1 MSNPAA
7 FSPRPRSR
15 IVTAA
20 LAALIAILPSGVPS
34 VAALPEATSWPTPA
48 LAPVMASPAAPTASL
63 TADYRF
69 RGNLTASVGSMPMTS
84 ISVTSF
90 VSDTVAGLD
99 CTVLRFEAGSGLQ
112 ITPTTPVSSSD
123 FSVALL
129 FRFDT
134 VTGYRRILDLRNNT
148 SDNGLY
154 VFGEKLVHF
163 PLGQGAITQSVRA
176 DAYVQVVFTRKAA
189 DNVTRGY
196 VDGVEQFAFVDTGG
210 AATILSTTLRLFK
223 DAAVPAMNE
232 ESGGYIARARVWNG
246 SLTPAE
252 VAGLNRIEPGQC
264 DPELSAVPDNAAVG
278 GTVYVRAYGLPAAFN
293 GYAIALNPG
302 VTNADTILS
311 AGAFPDASGYLSA
324 TVTLPAGTPTGPAWL
339 GLQTINALVGRPS
352 APTAGTGCPPAL
364 YYYELCI
371 PFTVN
376 PTPTL
381 ALSPAS
387 ARVGQTVRFTATNL
401 VAGQARLSIAG
412 ASVFAAGRVSAGTLT
427 GTFTL
432 PAIAGLAYGAP
443 ATVTLQNLRVG
454 TPAGS
459 AAAILTP
466 LVATAAPS
474 YTVRNFGAD
483 FRPNPSGLITL
494 TGVISPAPVLESLGG
509 IQINPM
515 WRNAGIPPF
524 PLNPVSKNINPDGSF
539 VVTVYQPS
547 LFSGDAGTM
556 QDAPSIGINIVDGTP
571 GKPAAS
577 ISSTFPLT
585 ANLKLTIQTFSG
597 TLSAPTQA
605 WVAVESLGEQLVQ
618 IQTCPNS
625 EPARQFGKRELI
637 QNGVDPIINPGLNQ
651 LDYYAQKTRTTGN
664 PADRGS
670 NGSAPK
676 ANTTPGGEMQLDLPA
691 EIVFMDVSPGLETQQ
706 FGAAGNQPGLARPA
720 RAPDP
725 GIPGKSENCVRS
737 LGGTG
742 IYDYRLTVDK
752 MYTGTQ
758 PADNMTQ
765 AAGQPIGTLV
775 HHYFAFTRLD
785 AVVRFDTSVTPHKLF
800 IDTDYPSSFVPM
812 TSPYTVILTLTEVY
826 TVDNA
831 HDVLWG
837 GLKLFDPQAE
847 PSVSSQTGSGSKKGA
862 KTLTAKLGPGL
873 MEAIAQ
879 GLDGA
884 VPASPLKLYFDLP
897 GGPKGGDMVANAA
910 VRVLSPAK
918 QVIWES
924 PATVAPSGG
933 GKRVAATLPDW
944 RRTLVS
950 GTHPVEFVLH
960 HPDYPTTIPH
970 TVTNLSL
977 YAEALPKWFLQQYTV
992 NRSIIV
998 NSAGQIELY
1007 GEKAPP
1013 ARTDRTPSAP
1023 VNALGQP
1030 ANNSGVDTVK
1040 MTAYLDGA
1048 GTFRNKP
1055 QNGSSSNSIGAN
1067 GGGAGLPSLPGVAG
1081 PKESDAPADIL
1092 DDVADTAAGGPIKL
1106 RVATCNKQGIVPCA
1120 GVKVGN
1126 TELAYPG
1133 PAERVNIIN
1142 TGWLPLY
1149 RNQWGIWPIASAQ
1162 VGVDYSVVANLTA
1175 QADLDISKNGIDYS
1189 NVYIEPDATAGVDV
1203 WLNLSVI
1210 AGLVEA
1216 EIHAVPQI
1224 GMDIGL
1230 TVTQIQRDDRSLTAV
1245 AGFWY
1250 QVDAKYHACL
1260 AWCLKENE
1268 GVQNIIP
1275 YGCVNQSGTSGTAT
1289 YPCRAPIPLSRPE
1302 VVTLPPRAAPFLSV
1316 DPTGKTMQVWQSEN
1330 DGYLV
1335 SAIDSGNGFG
1345 ARSVILPSTVG
1356 SRPQAAFVGPSK
1368 AVAVW
1373 RHATN
1378 VGPGVSFTTAVAS
1391 QAIRFATWNGKTNTW
1406 SASQLLDAP
1415 AGGAG
1420 APVIAGF
1427 HNPTSGASEATAA
1440 WTVDMVSGGD
1450 LAARNTRVYWS
1461 QYRGGKWG
1469 AVRPADDAGSP
1480 GESQPF
1486 VTYDADGVAT
1496 LAWLKGTDNLGA
1508 PQNRRIAFR
1517 RLDGASGVVSPAAMP
1532 GGVYE
1537 FSLAAR
1543 GTTLNFA
1550 YTLIQSSDQANSTA
1564 YTGSAL
1570 IGDRKYLYAGS
1581 WDGSAWAQRRLRDQ
1595 YGRSI
1600 KAESP
1605 SIAMT
1610 KDTNGNIS
1618 FRQIG
1623 FGATPAGAFV
1633 RKSSDPAGIALGSG
1647 ELAQLDFAFTPK
1659 SFSAATDKLLA
1670 AVKYLTSDGAL
1681 NWKPTAVYNPVQGK
1695 TVVAAVSGPAPGGFA
1710 ARKQG
1715 PAAPQL
1721 AQRPYLDEPIALA
1734 ETEALPD
1741 LELVSIG
1748 LSTPYPTLTTT
1759 LILTAVVRN
1768 NGADLGSGF
1777 GLDAAWG
1784 QPPGA
1789 GLLAGSTMITALTT
1803 GEAVTV
1809 SLVLTLPAN
1818 VNVTNTLYVQLNMGG
1833 AVLESDASNNGL
1845 SLVAGGLPPPARVTA
1860 AAADN
1865 NPFIFVD
1872 WAQTRFDPRIVG
1884 WRVYRSE
1891 DGQDWAPAG
1900 SSFVD
1905 GWVDV
1910 TAEYGKGYLYRVA
1923 SYDAFGN
1930 ESPLSA
1936 SMAAAGPSYTIRSVF
1951 IPSVRR

>member
-1 MSNPAA
+1 MSNLPTLT
-7 FSPRPRSR
+7 PRSR
-15 IVTAA
+15 ARIATAVVAALIAIVPTGVPSVSALPGAPSWRAPVPEPIFASPVAPTAA
-20 LAALIAILPSGVPS
+20 LAA
-34 VAALPEATSWPTPA
+34 
-48 LAPVMASPAAPTASL
+48 
-63 TADYRF
+63 DFRF
-69 RGNLTASVGSMPMTS
+69 RGNLADSWGALPMTS
-84 ISVTSF
+84 ISVTTF

-154 VFGEKLVHF
+154 VFGEKLIHF
-163 PLGQGAITQSVRA
+163 PLGQGAITPSVRA
-176 DAYVQVVFTRKAA
+176 DTYVQVVFTRKAA
-189 DNVTRGY
+189 DSVTRGY
-196 VDGVEQFAFVDTGG
+196 VDGVEQFAFVDAGG
-210 AATILSTTLRLFK
+210 AATILSSTLRLFK
-223 DAAVPAMNE
+223 DAAVPALNE
-232 ESGGYIARARVWNG
+232 ESGGYIARARLWNG

-252 VAGLNRIEPGQC
+252 VAGLNRLEPGQC
-264 DPELSAVPDNAAVG
+264 DPELSAVPDNAAAG
-278 GTVYVRAYGLPAAFN
+278 GTVYVRAYGLPAAVN

-302 VTNADTILS
+302 ITNADTVLL
-311 AGAFPDASGYLSA
+311 AGAFADASGYLSA
-324 TVTLPAGTPTGPAWL
+324 TVTLPSGTPPGPAWL
-339 GLQTINALVGRPS
+339 GLQTINALF
-352 APTAGTGCPPAL
+352 APQSPAAEAGCPPAL
-364 YYYELCI
+364 SYYDLCV

-376 PTPTL
+376 ATPTL

-427 GTFTL
+427 GTFLL
-432 PAIAGLAYGAP
+432 PAIAGLTYGAP
-443 ATVTLQNLRVG
+443 ATATLQNLRVG

-459 AAAILTP
+459 ATAQFTP
-466 LVATAAPS
+466 LAATPTPS
-474 YTVRNFGAD
+474 YTVRNFAAD

-494 TGVISPAPVLESLGG
+494 TGLISPTPILESLSG

-515 WRNAGIPPF
+515 WRNAGVPPF
-524 PLNPVSKNINPDGSF
+524 PLNPVSRNINPDGSF

-556 QDAPSIGINIVDGTP
+556 QDAPSIGINIVDNTP
-571 GKPAAS
+571 GKPAAT

-597 TLSAPTQA
+597 TLSFPTQS
-605 WVAVESLGEQLVQ
+605 WVALESLGEQRVQ
-618 IQTCPNS
+618 IQACPNS
-625 EPARQFGKRELI
+625 EPARQIGKRELV

-651 LDYYAQKTRTTGN
+651 LDYYAQKSRTAGN
-664 PADRGS
+664 PADRAS
-670 NGSAPK
+670 NGTTPK

-706 FGAAGNQPGLARPA
+706 FGAAANLPGLARPS
-720 RAPDP
+720 RAPEP
-725 GIPGKSENCVRS
+725 GIPGKTENCVKS
-737 LGGTG
+737 IGGTG

-765 AAGQPIGTLV
+765 AAGQPSGTLV

-785 AVVRFDTSVTPHKLF
+785 AVVRFDTSVTPPKLS

-812 TSPYTVILTLTEVY
+812 TSPYKVILTLTEVY
-826 TVDNA
+826 TVDNP

-847 PSVSSQTGSGSKKGA
+847 PSVSSQTGQGSKKGG

-897 GGPKGGDMVANAA
+897 GGAKGADMVANAS
-910 VRVLSPAK
+910 VRVLNPAR
-918 QVIWES
+918 QVVWES
-924 PATVAPSGG
+924 AAAVAPSGV
-933 GKRVAATLPDW
+933 GKRVSATMPDW

-950 GTHPVEFVLH
+950 GTHQVEFVLH

-977 YAEALPKWFLQQYTV
+977 YVEALPKWFLQQYTV
-992 NRSIIV
+992 NRSLIL
-998 NSAGQIELY
+998 NGAGQIELY

-1067 GGGAGLPSLPGVAG
+1067 GGGAGLPSLPGAAA
-1081 PKESDAPADIL
+1081 PKEAEAPSDIL
-1092 DDVADTAAGGPIKL
+1092 DDIAGVAAGGPIQL
-1106 RVATCNKQGIVPCA
+1106 RAATCLKLGLVPCI
-1120 GVKVGN
+1120 GVKAGG
-1126 TELAYPG
+1126 TELGYPG
-1133 PAERVNIIN
+1133 PAERVKVID

-1162 VGVDYSVVANLTA
+1162 VGVDYAVAANLTA
-1175 QADLDISKNGIDYS
+1175 QADLNISKNGIDYS
-1189 NVYIEPDATAGVDV
+1189 NIYIEPDATAGVDV

-1230 TVTQIQRDDRSLTAV
+1230 TVTNIQRDDRSLTAV

-1275 YGCVNQSGTSGTAT
+1275 YGCVNQSGTSGTAV
-1289 YPCRAPIPLSRPE
+1289 YPCRAPIPVSRPD
-1302 VVTLPPRAAPFLSV
+1302 VVALPPRTAPFLTV
-1316 DPTGKTMQVWQSEN
+1316 DPSGKTMQVWQSEN

-1335 SAIDSGNGFG
+1335 SALDSGNGFG

-1356 SRPQAAFVGPSK
+1356 SRPQAAFIGPSK

-1378 VGPGVSFTTAVAS
+1378 VSPGASFTTAVAS
-1391 QAIRFATWNGKTNTW
+1391 QVIRFAVWNGKTSTW

-1420 APVIAGF
+1420 APVIAGYY
-1427 HNPTSGASEATAA
+1427 NPKTGASEATAA
-1440 WTVDMVSGGD
+1440 WTVDLVNGGD

-1469 AVRPADDAGSP
+1469 TIRPADDAGSP
-1480 GESQPF
+1480 GESQPY
-1486 VTYDADGVAT
+1486 VAYDADGIAT
-1496 LAWLKGTDNLGA
+1496 LAWLKGTSDLGA

-1517 RLDGASGVVSPAAMP
+1517 RLDGASSAVSPAALP

-1550 YTLIQSSDQANSTA
+1550 YTLIQASDQANQTS

-1623 FGATPAGAFV
+1623 IGATPAGAFV

-1659 SFSAATDKLLA
+1659 SFSAPVDKLMA
-1670 AVKYLTSDGAL
+1670 SVKYLTTDGAL

-1695 TVVAAVSGPAPGGFA
+1695 TVVAGVSGPAPAALA
-1710 ARKQG
+1710 ARKEG
-1715 PAAPQL
+1715 PSAPQL
-1721 AQRPYLDEPIALA
+1721 ARRPYVDEPIAFV

-1741 LELVSIG
+1741 LELASIEV
-1748 LSTPYPTLTTT
+1748 STPYPTLTTT
-1759 LILTAVVRN
+1759 LVLTAVVRN
-1768 NGADLGSGF
+1768 NGADLSTGF

-1784 QPPGA
+1784 LPPGA
-1789 GLLAGSTMITALTT
+1789 GQVAGTQAITALTT
-1803 GEAVTV
+1803 GESVTV

-1818 VNVTNTLYVQLNMGG
+1818 VNVTNTLYVQLNTGG
-1833 AVLESDASNNGL
+1833 AVLESDASNNAQT
-1845 SLVAGGLPPPARVTA
+1845 LVVGGLPPPARVTA

-1872 WAQTRFDPRIVG
+1872 WEQTRFDPRIVG
-1884 WRVYRSE
+1884 WRVYRSL
-1891 DGQDWAPAG
+1891 DGQAWAPAG

-1923 SYDAFGN
+1923 SYDASGN

-1936 SMAAAGPSYTIRSVF
+1936 SIAAAGPAYTINTVF
-1951 IPSVRR
+1951 IPSVWR